1 MANRSLRRANNADAG
16 NTFTISSST
25 GSDERSE
32 SEQLERVEN
41 IDSITDGNGDNTESD
56 TIGDS
61 GSIGTVTIE
70 PEQLDE
76 FIASGGSGDNSTDSG
91 TRKRRGRKPGSKN
104 RTASKKAE
112 VTLEPLLM
120 MAHTWASVL
129 LKTPEL
135 ALEQSE
141 AKQLSDAYSVFC
153 EHHEVPVIS
162 PKRMSEINMVAA
174 ICMVYGPRVIA
185 ARNRKREERK
195 VKQAKNVTP
204 FTDFNVHTA
213 TN

>member
-1 MANRSLRRANNADAG
+1 MANRSIRRANNADAG
-16 NTFTISSST
+16 NTFTISSPT
-25 GSDERSE
+25 GSDERSK

-41 IDSITDGNGDNTESD
+41 TDSIVDGDGDDTESNSVS
-56 TIGDS
+56 DS
-61 GSIGTVTIE
+61 GSIGTVTID

-76 FIASGGSGDNSTDSG
+76 FIANGGSGDSADSG

-104 RTASKKAE
+104 RTNSKKAE
-112 VTLEPLLM
+112 ITLEPLLM

-135 ALEQSE
+135 ALEQNE